1 MPVADVLLFFQG
13 LSPDTGGRLIEFLTL
28 EKAS

>member
-1 MPVADVLLFFQG
+1 MPVADMLLFFQG
-13 LSPDTGGRLIEFLTL
+13 LSPDTGGQLIESLPL